1 LPDLD
6 ALDPAT
12 LARAAIMY
20 LCSPTNP
27 QGTVASAAYLEQA
40 IQLARHHD
48 FILALDECYS
58 EIYSETPP
66 TGGAEI
72 CQKIG
77 GRMKNVLVFHSLSK
91 RSSEPGLR
99 SGFVA
104 GDPDLIQRFKLL
116 RNFGGAT
123 MPMPVMAASSAL
135 WRDESHVEVNH
146 ALYRQKFGFADEL
159 LLGHFAYKRPAG
171 GFFLWLDVAAQGG
184 GEEAAKKLWAEAGLR
199 VLPGAYLSRPEPDGS
214 NPGSDKNCP

>member
-1 LPDLD
+1 MPATRETGFLPDLD

-12 LARAAIMY
+12 LARTAIMY
-20 LCSPTNP
+20 LCSPANP

-146 ALYRQKFGFADEL
+146 AL
-159 LLGHFAYKRPAG
+159 
-171 GFFLWLDVAAQGG
+171 
-184 GEEAAKKLWAEAGLR
+184 
-199 VLPGAYLSRPEPDGS
+199 
-214 NPGSDKNCP
+214 

>member
-1 LPDLD
+1 
-6 ALDPAT
+6 
-12 LARAAIMY
+12 
-20 LCSPTNP
+20 
-27 QGTVASAAYLEQA
+27 
-40 IQLARHHD
+40 
-48 FILALDECYS
+48 
-58 EIYSETPP
+58 
-66 TGGAEI
+66 
-72 CQKIG
+72 
-77 GRMKNVLVFHSLSK
+77 
-91 RSSEPGLR
+91 
-99 SGFVA
+99 
-104 GDPDLIQRFKLL
+104 
-116 RNFGGAT
+116 
-123 MPMPVMAASSAL
+123 MAASSAL